1 MESGLTVMGMGRAMD
16 KSVGDIGEGDAA
28 EELEDVLDNVGDAG
42 KLSELPGDEG
52 MFGGRLD
59 G

>member
-1 MESGLTVMGMGRAMD
+1 MD